1 MNANV
6 WILTLVIALEPIP
19 ILAGVLLLTAERGR
33 PKAIAFG
40 VGWAFALGVVAV
52 ATALI
57 GADVSTPSDS
67 TSSKASA
74 VLDILLGLAAVVI
87 AFRTRA
93 KARGNADAGTPGWM
107 KTLDTMKPR
116 AAFLLGCFLPPY
128 VIAAAVSNQIIR
140 LDLTTQQRVVAVI
153 LFAVVGSLGVL
164 IPIMV
169 TVVRPNRSEAI
180 LTSWRAW
187 LQANWHLVLFW
198 MLLGIGIYLAIKG
211 VIELWH

>member
-6 WILTLVIALEPIP
+6 WIMTLVIALEPIP

-33 PKAIAFG
+33 PKAIAFAI
-40 VGWAFALGVVAV
+40 GWAFALGVVAV

-57 GADVSTPSDS
+57 GEDVSTPSGS

-74 VLDILLGLAAVVI
+74 VLDILLGLAAIVVAI
-87 AFRTRA
+87 RTRA
-93 KARGNADAGTPGWM
+93 KARAGTDPGTPKWM
-107 KTLDTMKPR
+107 QTLDTMKPR

-140 LDLTTQQRVVAVI
+140 LDLTTQERVVAVI

-164 IPIMV
+164 IPILV

-187 LQANWHLVLFW
+187 LQGNWHAVLFW
-198 MLLGIGIYLAIKG
+198 MLLGIGGYLVVKG
-211 VIELWH
+211 IIELGH

>member
-19 ILAGVLLLTAERGR
+19 VLAGVLLLTAERGR

-40 VGWAFALGVVAV
+40 VGWAFALVVVAV
-52 ATALI
+52 LTAII
-57 GADVSTPSDS
+57 GGEVSTPSGS

-93 KARGNADAGTPGWM
+93 QAKAGADAGTPGWM

-128 VIAAAVSNQIIR
+128 VIAAAVTNQIIR
-140 LDLTTQQRVVAVI
+140 LDLSTQERVVAVM
-153 LFAVVGSLGVL
+153 LFAIVGSLGVL
-164 IPIMV
+164 IPILV
-169 TVVRPNRSEAI
+169 TVVRPSQSEAI
-180 LTSWRAW
+180 LASWRAW
-187 LQANWHLVLFW
+187 LQANWHAVLFW
-198 MLLGIGIYLAIKG
+198 MLLVIGIYLAVKG
-211 VIELWH
+211 VIELGH